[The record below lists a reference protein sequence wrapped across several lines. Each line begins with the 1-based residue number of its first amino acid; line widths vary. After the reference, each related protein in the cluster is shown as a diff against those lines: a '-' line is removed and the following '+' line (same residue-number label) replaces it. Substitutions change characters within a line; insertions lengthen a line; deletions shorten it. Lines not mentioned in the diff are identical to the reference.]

1 MLPQMARLSKSE
13 SKARKYL
20 LKAEEFAKTAMA
32 KKWPDRFN
40 YTVGTGVFLAAWA
53 TVNKFVLNRL
63 SAARENLNDSN
74 NNINTNPSITLLTSL
89 LEHFDFPDFRPH
101 SYLSSIKEFY
111 NEVIKPKYSQV
122 MDIKSSHGTT
132 LSTFRSQADQSRFRD
147 RFRNFKREKPVQ
159 ARLAT
164 FLAKATII
172 SAILGI
178 AAYRQRRKKRHAKT
192 GQAMANYVKH
202 QHQNMVEN
210 DDFEPVTEQA
220 FTEWVEVTDEPAKTK
235 AKSTSHWAGEN
246 QMLETAIAQEIYKTA
261 LPPRNTRT
269 RPSKT
274 REEQTP
280 RLWASD
286 TKPKALGEGR
296 SDDVK
301 LLGMGS

>member
-63 SAARENLNDSN
+63 SAARENLRNNENVRANDY
-74 NNINTNPSITLLTSL
+74 TTLLASV
-89 LEHFDFPDFRPH
+89 LEQMDFPDFRPH

-159 ARLAT
+159 ARLVT

-178 AAYRQRRKKRHAKT
+178 AAYRQKRKKRHAKT

-235 AKSTSHWAGEN
+235 AKPTSRWAGEN

-261 LPPRNTRT
+261 LPAQSTRT

-280 RLWASD
+280 RLWTSD
-286 TKPKALGEGR
+286 TKPKALGEGK